1 MHLIALALVAASA
14 ASAPPPASPP
24 ASPPPRTDA
33 LACTRQTL
41 LDERGCTVE
50 GRTARQPAARE
61 QAVDNVRVAAALAEE
76 LCRIVAKGDALDADQ
91 LVLAACRAR
100 IAPATR
106 TCAGDGSRR
115 VLDDGGRFNPGFARC
130 YAGLAEL
137 VRAVAADADVAA
149 DCCVCAADCGVT
161 EEQCLARWHHGELG
175 ACVAEQC
182 REPCAESLLLQ
193 RARTFAAAARK
204 P

>member
-1 MHLIALALVAASA
+1 MHLLTLALVAAA
-14 ASAPPPASPP
+14 AAPAPSPPPPA
-24 ASPPPRTDA
+24 RTDA

-50 GRTARQPAARE
+50 GRSGPEPAARE
-61 QAVDNVRVAAALAEE
+61 RAVENVRLAAALADE
-76 LCRIVAKGDALDADQ
+76 LCRVVARGDALDADP

-106 TCAGDGSRR
+106 SCAGDGSRLL
-115 VLDDGGRFNPGFARC
+115 LDYGGRFNPGFARC
-130 YAGLAEL
+130 YAGMAEL

-149 DCCVCAADCGVT
+149 DCCVCATSCGVT
-161 EEQCLARWHHGELG
+161 EAQCLARWDEGALG
-175 ACVAEQC
+175 PCVAEQC
-182 REPCAESLLLQ
+182 RAQCAESLLLQ
-193 RARTFAAAARK
+193 RARSFAAATRS